1 MPSEPSSD
9 IAALRDRLDRA
20 SALAIASD
28 TRASGLALRL
38 SALESAVRTY
48 LRERDHG
55 HDDTRV
61 LMEALRK

>member
-1 MPSEPSSD
+1 MSSPRPSED
-9 IAALRDRLDRA
+9 TTLRDRLDRA
-20 SALAIASD
+20 SALVIEAD

-38 SALESAVRTY
+38 SALESAVRMY
-48 LRERDHG
+48 LRERDLG